1 MPSSDWR
8 KISAQSSTS
17 LADRFFA
24 RDETRLNGL
33 LCTLVRQMFLTIIM
47 STGAGV
53 AYSSATPSHNKY
65 SFDIP
70 AQRADLALIAFAEQ
84 TDRTLVFSF
93 DEAQAKTAN
102 RLFGQFDIVEALEL
116 LLAGTGLSI
125 SMGDGGQLKV
135 AEDVALNEESIVNKP
150 KTMLG
155 RLGAALTALFVGV
168 GASAEES
175 PRRASE
181 NVIEEIVVTAL
192 KRSTGATQIDTPLAV
207 SAIAGAELEKQ
218 GVTSVFDAMALNPSV
233 SVADVGGQG
242 AGISVRG
249 VGGAVGDS
257 PVGYYIDD
265 LPFTRIG
272 QSVSADL
279 NPYDLNRIEVLRG
292 PQGTLFGLGSAGG
305 AVRVITHDPI
315 LDRFEAK
322 ASLAWSETS
331 GGGDNQKIS
340 AAINVPIMEGTLALR
355 LAGTDIDYGGFIDRP
370 LESNEEFNDDDDS
383 SYRAKLLWQPSENV
397 EVMLSAWHFENTTY
411 NAFAN
416 DDYERNVLIFRTN
429 PLTFQPDFTDPIPS
443 KGNEW
448 AVSENETD
456 LYGLRIVWE
465 ADSFVLTSSTSYLE
479 NESSQ
484 VYDDFVV
491 GIIPFTSGV
500 ETLAHEV
507 TLAST
512 GTGSLEWVLG
522 AFYADMETRND
533 QYFGFI
539 FSGSTDATVIPTQD
553 NLNQSEQWAVFGEI
567 TYDLN
572 DDWSL
577 TVGGR
582 YVTDDRRTKSLV
594 TGESAS
600 DEFSKFTGR
609 LNLAWSPSENA
620 LYYVNYAQAYR
631 SGGFNSAVNVAR
643 GVANGV
649 PLQRNVDPDEVTS
662 FEVGGKFSLFDGNL
676 DLEVTGYFYDWD
688 DNQVFIQ
695 YVDCCVQPGTIA
707 VGNLNAATS
716 EGKGIEISL
725 NYRGVENLQLSIAG
739 NFADTEYT
747 DDVPGAGITDGDA
760 FFQAA
765 DTTMFA
771 LASYR
776 WSLTDALDLSVAGTV
791 RHISEREDRSTG
803 GMYKSDKTTIFN
815 ARVGVEAE
823 KWSLFLTGENIA
835 DEDGAVSQFAA
846 FIIAGGEPIR
856 TRPRT
861 IGLELNLHF

>member
-1 MPSSDWR
+1 MK
-8 KISAQSSTS
+8 KITAV
-17 LADRFFA
+17 
-24 RDETRLNGL
+24 L
-33 LCTLVRQMFLTIIM
+33 LFL
-47 STGAGV
+47 
-53 AYSSATPSHNKY
+53 PCLF
-65 SFDIP
+65 SFN
-70 AQRADLALIAFAEQ
+70 LAFA
-84 TDRTLVFSF
+84 
-93 DEAQAKTAN
+93 
-102 RLFGQFDIVEALEL
+102 
-116 LLAGTGLSI
+116 
-125 SMGDGGQLKV
+125 
-135 AEDVALNEESIVNKP
+135 AEDV
-150 KTMLG
+150 M
-155 RLGAALTALFVGV
+155 
-168 GASAEES
+168 
-175 PRRASE
+175 
-181 NVIEEIVVTAL
+181 EEIVVTAL
-192 KRSTGATQIDTPLAV
+192 KRGTGTKQIDTPLAV
-207 SAIAGAELEKQ
+207 SVITGEELEKQ
-218 GVTSVFDAMALNPSV
+218 GVTSVFDAMALNPGV
-233 SVADVGGQG
+233 STADVGGQG
-242 AGISVRG
+242 AGISIRG

-265 LPFTRIG
+265 LPFTRVG
-272 QSVSADL
+272 TSVSPDL
-279 NPYDLNRIEVLRG
+279 NPYDLSRIEVLRG

-305 AVRVITHDPI
+305 TVRVITQDPI
-315 LDRFEAK
+315 LNRFEAK

-340 AAINVPIMEGTLALR
+340 AAVNIPLIEDRLALR
-355 LAGTDIDYGGFIDRP
+355 IAGTDIDYGGFIDRP
-370 LESNEEFNDDDDS
+370 LENNDDFNEDDDS
-383 SYRAKLLWQPSENV
+383 SYRAKLLWQPTEKV
-397 EVMLSAWHFENTTY
+397 EVVLSAWHFENTTH

-429 PLTFQPDFTDPIPS
+429 PLTFQADFTDPIPS

-491 GIIPFTSGV
+491 GIIPFTSIV

-512 GTGSLEWVLG
+512 GTGSLAWVVG
-522 AFYADMETRND
+522 ALYLDMETETPVD
-533 QYFGFI
+533 FGFI
-539 FSGSTDATVIPTQD
+539 FSGSTDATLVRTGHGVG
-553 NLNQSEQWAVFGEI
+553 QSEQWAVFGEI

-582 YVTDDRRTKSLV
+582 YVTDDRSTKSLL
-594 TGESAS
+594 TGEGSS
-600 DEFSKFTGR
+600 DDFNKFTGR
-609 LNLAWSPSENA
+609 LNLAWRPSENA
-620 LYYVNYAQAYR
+620 MYYVNYAQAYR
-631 SGGFNSAVNVAR
+631 SGGFNSPANVAR
-643 GVANGV
+643 GAANGV
-649 PLQRNVDPDEVTS
+649 PLQRNVHPDEVTS
-662 FEVGGKFSLFDGNL
+662 YEIGGKFSLADGNL
-676 DLEVTGYFYDWD
+676 DLEVIGYFYDWD

-695 YVDCCVQPGTIA
+695 YIDCCVRPGAIA
-707 VGNLNAATS
+707 VGNLNAGKA

-765 DTTMFA
+765 DTTIFA

-776 WSLTDALDLSVAGTV
+776 WSLTDALDLSVAGNV
-791 RHISEREDRSTG
+791 RHISEREDRTTG
-803 GMYKSDKTTIFN
+803 GVYKSDKTTIFN

-835 DEDGAVSQFAA
+835 DEDGAISQFSA
-846 FIIAGGEPIR
+846 FIQVGGQPNR